1 MKKVFCYCILPI
13 LYICFISLLIIFR
26 IQFVASTWEGYRIL
40 AVPVSVSEKKVLD
53 ELESQ
58 GISGTVSISSVSLCP
73 KNELTPVTSFEMSY
87 RESIKKYFFDE
98 TQQNSLFYLKESGNL
113 GSKVKQI
120 IKKTGSSWRVER
132 ISLFAVLIL
141 IFPFGFSIVFFI
153 LSKRKLLYLFLQL
166 PFLVFCCGSAE
177 FAAALCASIF
187 PIVAYSIQYYW
198 QRPGWVNFL
207 ISDLVTVVLVLMMLS
222 SLILTVPFTKDFR
235 IIFLGLSAFFAAAC
249 ALCFFFFIDKNKMQT
264 GFILINSAQ
273 TVSFS
278 LKAKLQ
284 LTALAVLTI
293 GVLALSF
300 TAKDRF
306 FSSGGLKGLSLPVP
320 HEYYK
325 NTGFSYTAY
334 ENLITSESQ
343 ARALPDLADFVNL
356 NWKTDVLPYVSLN
369 VKFPPAYAG
378 SEVSMPVYEYDED
391 SGRVSTERKIL
402 YTFDESYFA
411 SVLSKIASSSEPSVE
426 KMLFEQ
432 KHFVTVA
439 YKQFR

>member
-1 MKKVFCYCILPI
+1 MKKVFCCILPA
-13 LYICFISLLIIFR
+13 LYICFTALLIVFR

-40 AVPVSVSEKKVLD
+40 AVPSSVSEKAVLK

-58 GISGTVSISSVSLCP
+58 GISGTLSISSKSLCP
-73 KNELTPVTSFEMSY
+73 KNELTPVTSFAINY
-87 RESIKKYFFDE
+87 KDTIKKYFYDE
-98 TQQNSLFYLKESGNL
+98 TQQHNLYYLKESRNL
-113 GSKVKQI
+113 STSLKQI
-120 IKKTGSSWRVER
+120 IKKNGSTWRVER
-132 ISLFAVLIL
+132 ISFFAVLIL
-141 IFPFGFSIVFFI
+141 IFPFSISVIFFV

-177 FAAALCASIF
+177 FAAALCASVF

-207 ISDLVTVVLVLMMLS
+207 ISDLVTVVLILAMLS
-222 SLILTVPFTKDFR
+222 ALILTVPFTKDFR
-235 IIFLGLSAFFAAAC
+235 IIFLGLFAFFASAC
-249 ALCFFFFIDKNKMQT
+249 AFCFFYFWNKNKKQT

-278 LKAKLQ
+278 LKSKLE
-284 LTALAVLTI
+284 LTALSALMAGI
-293 GVLALSF
+293 LALSF
-300 TAKDRF
+300 IAKDRF
-306 FSSGGLKGLSLPVP
+306 FSSGGLAGLSLPVP
-320 HEYYK
+320 HEYSK
-325 NTGFSYTAY
+325 NAGFSYASY
-334 ENLITSESQ
+334 ENLVTSESP

-356 NWKTDVLPYVSLN
+356 SWKTDVLPYVSLN
-369 VKFPPAYAG
+369 AKFPPAYSG

-411 SVLSKIASSSEPSVE
+411 SVLAKIDSSPEPSVE
-426 KMLFEQ
+426 KMLFSQ

>member
-1 MKKVFCYCILPI
+1 MKKVFHYCILPVI
-13 LYICFISLLIIFR
+13 YICCIAFLIVFR

-40 AVPVSVSEKKVLD
+40 AVPASVPEKNVLK

-58 GISGTVSISSVSLCP
+58 GIRDTISISSKSLCP
-73 KNELTPVTSFEMSY
+73 KNELTPVTSFEISY
-87 RESIKKYFFDE
+87 KENITKYFYDE
-98 TQQNSLFYLKESGNL
+98 TQENNLFYLKESKNL
-113 GSKVKQI
+113 SSRLKQI

-132 ISLFAVLIL
+132 ISFFAILIL

-153 LSKRKLLYLFLQL
+153 LSKRKLLYILLQL

-177 FAAALCASIF
+177 FAAALCASLF

-198 QRPGWVNFL
+198 QRPGWTNFL
-207 ISDLVTVVLVLMMLS
+207 ISDLVTVVLILAMLS

-235 IIFLGLSAFFAAAC
+235 IIFLGLSAFISSAAA
-249 ALCFFFFIDKNKMQT
+249 LLFFHFIDKNKT
-264 GFILINSAQ
+264 NNGFILINSAQ
-273 TVSFS
+273 TVSFT
-278 LKAKLQ
+278 LKSKLE
-284 LTALAVLTI
+284 LTALAFLTI
-293 GVLALSF
+293 GILALSF

-306 FSSGGLKGLSLPVP
+306 FSSGGLSGLSLPVP

-325 NTGFSYTAY
+325 NAGFSYTAF
-334 ENLITSESQ
+334 ENIVTSENHV
-343 ARALPDLADFVNL
+343 RALPDLADFVTL

-369 VKFPPAYAG
+369 EKFPPAYAG

-411 SVLSKIASSSEPSVE
+411 SVLSKLASNPEPSVE
-426 KMLFEQ
+426 KMLFMQ